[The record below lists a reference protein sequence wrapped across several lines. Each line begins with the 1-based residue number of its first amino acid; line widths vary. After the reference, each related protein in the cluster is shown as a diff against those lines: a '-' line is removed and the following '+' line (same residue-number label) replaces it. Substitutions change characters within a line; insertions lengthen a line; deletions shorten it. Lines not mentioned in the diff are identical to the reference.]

1 VAVGLFRRESV
12 LFRVGGGKSFDAASF
27 RARRAGI
34 PGEGQAIFLF
44 FTVLALMFYLASAPP
59 PSLAGVV
66 KVFLLTQIGA
76 VLAPTLLF
84 ARQGKANF
92 RETFSLRR
100 LAPRSALLIPFAA
113 AFTLVLV
120 LLAQTHLMPAR
131 EAQGIEVLV
140 EALARAPFW
149 LGLLLLAIVPPLCEE
164 ALCRGFLLSSF
175 RARYGDGRAILV
187 TACLFGALH
196 LDLHRFPATTAAGL
210 LLGLVCV
217 RTRSILAPLLFHA
230 VYNGILALTLYA
242 PSIAG
247 VVEAALQPGVALF
260 AALLA
265 AIGLAGSCWLL
276 LRRASPTV

>member
-1 VAVGLFRRESV
+1 MAVGLFRRESV